1 MYFSDVELPTHFL
14 LIQEPV
20 KKAAAKPL
28 GVVAKNGLKKV
39 KHETSSDETTSDDE
53 SDDDVVSGTFMFV
66 CL

>member
-1 MYFSDVELPTHFL
+1 MLSYQPMFF
-14 LIQEPV
+14 LIQEPA

-28 GVVAKNGLKKV
+28 GAVAKNGLKKG
-39 KHETSSDETTSDDE
+39 KQESSSDGSSSDDE